1 MNKIFTKTIFGQL
14 LILVFPLIS
23 ISCDDAL
30 NAPTTISLRSRSY
43 SFDESFPPAGV
54 LAGDDS
60 EGSFGGASGAIK
72 SLTVKM
78 SVSLEVPVEEVSLL
92 DIPGVLNVSTRK
104 GSVQDVSS
112 LGKVESRDQNHGL
125 FQGRS

>member
-30 NAPTTISLRSRSY
+30 NAPTTISLQSRSY
-43 SFDESFPPAGV
+43 SFNESFPPAGV

-60 EGSFGGASGAIK
+60 EGSLEFSSGAIK

-92 DIPGVLNVSTRK
+92 DIPGVLNVSTRN
-104 GSVQDVSS
+104 QDPAV
-112 LGKVESRDQNHGL
+112 
-125 FQGRS
+125 